1 MSKLHLS
8 YTTVK
13 TRISAKFRYL
23 LLALIAIGIGFAMT
37 GLTKTV
43 TPATAANSSKVRQ
56 VPAITH
62 KLVASYY
69 SVKENL
75 NATLMLSNQGLAQ
88 LSVRVHLFSKSGTAL
103 DLPAFTLSGNEVRAV
118 DLRQSIP
125 AGSAFEEGS
134 LEVNYDGRPLELGG
148 VVALMNPAQ
157 SLMFEEELTEPARAA
172 DSTRL
177 EGVWWRP
184 TGNSEV
190 RVALSNNSNAAVS
203 VTVQTQ
209 GEGHSNSKTVPLAAH
224 VTRILS
230 TEDHNGNDELE
241 VEGNAGG
248 ISINYTGAPGVVI
261 AHGLIQEPSKGFSN
275 VIDFADPQKSKLTRL
290 DGTGLR
296 FGSVGG
302 QQLNQIVVLR
312 NISNA
317 PVTVSGRV
325 PYTLSNGI
333 QATATIQSFQL
344 TPGDVKKMNLP
355 SIASPDQI
363 TAAGLEF
370 NYTGT
375 IGSVIGSALS
385 YSNDRNQVFR
395 VPLRDAQVQASSTGT
410 YPWSIGSTTSTMVYL
425 KNVTNSPKQF
435 GLSVRFAG
443 GNYVLE
449 EKTILAGQSI
459 SFDLRSLRDNQIP
472 DGNGNVIPLN
482 ITNGQAHWSARGAS
496 KPMIGRA
503 EQPDITNGM
512 SMTSACG
519 IYCPDSFLY
528 AWMTPASASGFI
540 GDTTQ
545 FTVFREMVDCFGNR
559 YTQQYSP
566 YNWSCDN
573 PSVAT
578 VNQNG
583 LATAVGV
590 GSSNVRNPFQAFTY
604 TDEGSY
610 CSEYEFTAEPTASCT
625 VQQCTISIQ
634 EETISP
640 GTTTSPTLPI
650 RNPAQLIVQRSHT
663 FETIPS
669 PSTCPVTWSVTSGPG
684 SLLGGVNSVTSQL
697 LGNSVGTILL
707 RATTAGNQFAQI
719 SVPVVNMREVN
730 VTVWIVRD
738 SNGANAAVDQN
749 RVDSDIAD
757 SNLIW
762 QQCGIHFNL
771 VNTLFID
778 NSVFLDPGSLTVRN
792 QLRNT
797 NTNTGGI
804 ELYYVNSFPDQAG
817 TVGLTTI
824 DGAIVRSN
832 SESRTTAHEL
842 GHAMGLT
849 GEDNALI
856 NVMYFSTSHYEADI
870 RLNQCTALTRFTS
883 N

>member
-1 MSKLHLS
+1 MSKLHS
-8 YTTVK
+8 TYTTVK
-13 TRISAKFRYL
+13 SHINPKFRYL
-23 LLALIAIGIGFAMT
+23 LLALIAIAIGVAMT
-37 GLTKTV
+37 GLNKTV
-43 TPATAANSSKVRQ
+43 TPAKAKARQ
-56 VPAITH
+56 TPAITH

-88 LSVRVHLFSKSGTAL
+88 LSVRIHLYSKSGTAL
-103 DLPAFTLSGNEVRAV
+103 DLPAITLSGNEVRAM

-157 SLMFEEELTEPARAA
+157 SLIFEEELVEPARAS
-172 DSTRL
+172 DSSRL

-184 TGNSEV
+184 TGSSEV
-190 RVALSNNSNAAVS
+190 RVAVSNNSNAAVS

-209 GEGHSNSKTVPLAAH
+209 GEGQGNSNSKTVTLSARA
-224 VTRILS
+224 TRVLT
-230 TEDHNGNDELE
+230 TEDRNGNDELSLNGT
-241 VEGNAGG
+241 VGG
-248 ISINYTGAPGVVI
+248 ISISHTGAPGIVV

-275 VIDFADPQKSKLTRL
+275 VIDFADPQKSKLNRL

-317 PVTVSGRV
+317 PVTVSGRI
-325 PYTLSNGI
+325 PYTLSNGT
-333 QATATIQSFQL
+333 QTAATIQNFQL
-344 TPGDVKKMNLP
+344 ASGDVKKVNLP
-355 SIASPDQI
+355 NIASADQV

-370 NYTGT
+370 NYTGA

-410 YPWSIGSTTSTMVYL
+410 YPWSINGTTSTMVYL
-425 KNVTNSPKQF
+425 KNVTDSPKQF

-443 GNYVLE
+443 GNYVLA

-472 DGNGNVIPLN
+472 DGNGNVIPMN

-503 EQPDITNGM
+503 EQPDTVNAM

-519 IYCPDSFLY
+519 ILCSDSFLY
-528 AWMTPASASGFI
+528 AWMTPASISGFI

-545 FTVFREMVDCFGNR
+545 FSVFRQMVDGFGNQ
-559 YTQQYSP
+559 YTQQYAPS
-566 YNWSCDN
+566 NWSCDN
-573 PSVAT
+573 TSVAT

-583 LATAVGV
+583 FATAVGV

-610 CSEYEFTAEPTASCT
+610 CSEYELTAEPTAICNVAAPLPFRGSIQAQGADINYGNTT
-625 VQQCTISIQ
+625 VDLGGGVKGNQNTISWKW
-634 EETISP
+634 
-640 GTTTSPTLPI
+640 
-650 RNPAQLIVQRSHT
+650 AQNVALTAAEGVAALNLLNSKL
-663 FETIPS
+663 
-669 PSTCPVTWSVTSGPG
+669 PSTQKTNRAAAFPKAATYINNCKAGGGCG
-684 SLLGGVNSVTSQL
+684 STNGSQSFPSINST
-697 LGNSVGTILL
+697 
-707 RATTAGNQFAQI
+707 
-719 SVPVVNMREVN
+719 
-730 VTVWIVRD
+730 
-738 SNGANAAVDQN
+738 
-749 RVDSDIAD
+749 RVDVVI
-757 SNLIW
+757 N
-762 QQCGIHFNL
+762 
-771 VNTLFID
+771 
-778 NSVFLDPGSLTVRN
+778 
-792 QLRNT
+792 
-797 NTNTGGI
+797 
-804 ELYYVNSFPDQAG
+804 AG
-817 TVGLTTI
+817 
-824 DGAIVRSN
+824 
-832 SESRTTAHEL
+832 
-842 GHAMGLT
+842 
-849 GEDNALI
+849 
-856 NVMYFSTSHYEADI
+856 
-870 RLNQCTALTRFTS
+870 LNFK